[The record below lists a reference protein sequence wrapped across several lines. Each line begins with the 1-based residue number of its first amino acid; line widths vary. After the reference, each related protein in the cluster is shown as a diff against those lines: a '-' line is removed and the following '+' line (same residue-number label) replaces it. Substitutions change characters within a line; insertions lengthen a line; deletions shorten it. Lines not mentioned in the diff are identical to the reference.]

1 MNKSNL
7 VAKIAEKMEI
17 SLTKAEEVLS
27 ALLEGITKTLKAGE
41 TVTLVGFGRF
51 GIKERAARKVR
62 NPRTGAEMHVKAKL
76 VPFFKAGKELKEA
89 VDS

>member
-1 MNKSNL
+1 MNKSDL
-7 VAKIAEKMEI
+7 VTKIAEKMEI
-17 SLTKAEEVLS
+17 SVTKAEDILS
-27 ALLEGITKTLKAGE
+27 ALLDGIVKTLKKGE

-62 NPRTGAEMHVKAKL
+62 NPRTGAEMQVKAKL